1 MVVLVC
7 GGLFLSKNDEEI
19 ILQTIYRAVME
30 KDKGFIAWMKN
41 GRLTV
46 DTDVLAKLMMPP
58 SSPSRGGAQGQS
70 NVPLYPFDRRR
81 HVEQPKERK
90 PGYEWENENLQQ
102 QRVSLPEAATAT
114 NNTEQNPLI
123 GRLVLKSK
131 LRYGRISFDS
141 RDVKFMSEGLWA
153 FPEDIVQHLLERY
166 QHIHERQVKIM
177 LVPSHNRHLCYVGD
191 EEIEMADNDL
201 LLLQTRVRN
210 GLVSLHEDDIV
221 FHFPG
226 DWQVPM
232 VILSD
237 LKRTALNGKLF
248 IISDEKG
255 NLRWIVKRAE
265 NKFKEAVAGVRDMVL
280 AVWPF

>member
-7 GGLFLSKNDEEI
+7 GGLSLSKNDEEK

-30 KDKGFIAWMKN
+30 KDKGFIAWMED

-58 SSPSRGGAQGQS
+58 SSPSRGSAQGQS
-70 NVPLYPFDRRR
+70 NVPLHPFHRRR
-81 HVEQPKERK
+81 QVEQPIARK

-114 NNTEQNPLI
+114 YNNEQNPVI
-123 GRLVLKSK
+123 ARLVLKSK
-131 LRYGRISFDS
+131 LRYGLISFEE
-141 RDVKFMSEGLWA
+141 RDVKFGSEELRGI
-153 FPEDIVQHLLERY
+153 PKDIVQHLKRY
-166 QHIHERQVKIM
+166 QHTRELQVKIM
-177 LVPSHNRHLCYVGD
+177 LVPSRNQHLCYVGD

-210 GLVSLHEDDIV
+210 GLVSLNEDDIV

-226 DWQVPM
+226 DWQVPK

-237 LKRTALNGKLF
+237 LKRKAFNGKLF

-255 NLRWIVKRAE
+255 NLRWIVKRTE
-265 NKFKEAVAGVRDMVL
+265 SKFKEVVAGVRDMVL